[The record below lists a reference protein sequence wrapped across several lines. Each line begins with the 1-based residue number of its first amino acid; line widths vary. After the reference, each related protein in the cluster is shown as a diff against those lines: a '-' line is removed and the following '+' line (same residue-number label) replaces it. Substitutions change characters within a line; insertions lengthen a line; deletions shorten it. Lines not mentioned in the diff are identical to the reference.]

1 MVLFLGFE
9 FSLTLVALAVVA
21 FADKLDGVQ
30 PPSLGLWLLCILL
43 VRALIG
49 AVLPMLLA
57 FARQL
62 TVTALA
68 VVAAVFI
75 VGSLWFFDDIRADV
89 LQVLASGQSTT
100 GMVAL
105 ASIAFAVLAL
115 GPLFLNNVSAIHEW
129 DSLFSFNAVLDW
141 IENRTSPYKMP
152 FEYSSLWE
160 CRLAVPVLVQRV
172 FGDAEGLI
180 VVPQAEALLILAVAT
195 YVFAVTLIGDEIV
208 GAVLALHA
216 ICAYHYWAAPV
227 GLPNL
232 KNDIIYNA
240 GIVTAVLGLVLATNE
255 KQETLAMLC
264 ICAGLSFVL
273 VKYLAALLVPA
284 MIAAFALAD
293 VARLGVSGAAA
304 QWPLLVL
311 PIVAA
316 GVFSGHFYV
325 KNLVRFGNPLYPVQ
339 IKLLG
344 LQLAGYAKIDGT
356 SIIEALKDR
365 ATRARTAA
373 MLVGKHQ
380 FPTGRLWP
388 IGLVALVASALV
400 PLMALAGAVLLVVAP
415 DTVPGSAVTIW
426 AVATSA
432 AAGIVSYL
440 GTYGSA
446 SSWET
451 AGDLFH
457 LNRLHSA
464 RYALGVITVAIVAMV
479 AAASLLSPLVSY
491 GLAALVVADAGLRLV
506 PAYAVCSVNIRQWR
520 RYYQT
525 CAAGL
530 VVFCGLGLTLPYLAF
545 LVGLVCVVAGIFW
558 IPKVAAGNPVWW
570 QRQLSGLLAEI
581 AEAPA
586 TNVFLV
592 TEIKTADQA
601 ERSLHS
607 HLLVAGRRYQHSVRS
622 GPMASLGRLEKS
634 GWRPGLIICVRPLK
648 PTEAFDAMTQQL
660 VTDAGKAG
668 FVPRATDKGFSVFE
682 ARAATAHNFD
692 ERPPL
697 VDEPGDSK
705 LIPDGASLLVRDG
718 LIRIGLGIVDF
729 GPPEERLFVKTLPSW
744 LPLDET
750 LLDDLR
756 DTTGLSAAHSGNAI
770 SEGWQ
775 IYSDKGHAAE
785 ITRDTSG
792 DTVLRITGTDGTKH
806 LALIYWVRGEVGRH
820 HPISIVAKVRS
831 IGEAALNAHAFD
843 FVPTKT
849 EQVEQVQYV
858 DRYGVT
864 PGWSYLALSL
874 MFEGSNSANRLAIGA
889 TLNHDGEGIE
899 FAFAEVIDLPIYQSK
914 TDRVVY
920 KSLV

>member
-9 FSLTLVALAVVA
+9 FSLTLVSLAIVA
-21 FADKLDGVQ
+21 FSDKLDGVA
-30 PPSLGLWLLCILL
+30 PPGPGLWLLCILL

-68 VVAAVFI
+68 VVTAVFI
-75 VGSLWFFDDIRADV
+75 VGSLWFVDDIRADV
-89 LQVLASGQSTT
+89 LQVLASGNLTT
-100 GMVAL
+100 GILAL
-105 ASIAFAVLAL
+105 AAIAFAVLAL
-115 GPLFLNNVSAIHEW
+115 GPLFLGNVSAIHEW

-141 IENRTSPYKMP
+141 IENRASPYKMP

-180 VVPQAEALLILAVAT
+180 VVPQVEALLILAVAT
-195 YVFAVTLIGDEIV
+195 YVLSVALIGDEIV

-240 GIVTAVLGLVLATNE
+240 GIVTAVLGLVLATNNG
-255 KQETLAMLC
+255 QETLAMLC
-264 ICAGLSFVL
+264 ICAGFSFVL
-273 VKYLAALLVPA
+273 VKYLAALLIPA

-293 VARLGVSGAAA
+293 IERLGVSSAVSH
-304 QWPLLVL
+304 WPLLVL

-316 GVFSGHFYV
+316 GILSGHFYV

-339 IKLLG
+339 IKLFG

-356 SIIEALKDR
+356 SIIEALKNR
-365 ATRARTAA
+365 ATRARTWA

-388 IGLVALVASALV
+388 IGLVALIAGAVA

-415 DTVPGSAVTIW
+415 ETLPGPAVTIW

-457 LNRLHSA
+457 LNRLHSS
-464 RYALGVITVAIVAMV
+464 RYALGVITVAIVAMI
-479 AAASLLSPLVSY
+479 AASSLLSPLVSY
-491 GLAALVVADAGLRLV
+491 GLAVLVAADAGLRLV
-506 PAYAVCSVNIRQWR
+506 PAYAVCGVNIRQWR
-520 RYYQT
+520 RYFQI
-525 CAAGL
+525 CVAGL

-545 LVGLVCVVAGIFW
+545 LVALACVVAGIFW
-558 IPKVAAGNPVWW
+558 LPKVAVGNPVWW
-570 QRQLSGLLAEI
+570 QRQLSGLLAEV

-592 TEIKTADQA
+592 TEVKTADQVA
-601 ERSLHS
+601 RSFRS
-607 HLLVAGRRYQHSVRS
+607 HLFVAGGKYQHSVRS
-622 GPMASLGRLEKS
+622 GPMAALNHLAGS
-634 GWRPGLIICVRPLK
+634 GWRPGLIVCVRP
-648 PTEAFDAMTQQL
+648 PNSTEPFGAVTQQM
-660 VTDAGKAG
+660 VKDAREAG
-668 FVPRATDKGFSVFE
+668 FVTRATDEGFCVFE
-682 ARAATAHNFD
+682 ARPATAEGLY

-697 VDEPGDSK
+697 ADEPGNSK

-729 GPPEERLFVKTLPSW
+729 GAPDERLFVKTLPSW
-744 LPLDET
+744 LPLDDT

-756 DTTGLSAAHSGNAI
+756 DTTGLSAAHSGNGI

-785 ITRDTSG
+785 ITPDASG
-792 DTVLRITGTDGTKH
+792 NAVLRITGTDGAKH
-806 LALIYWVRGEVGRH
+806 LALIYWVRGDVGRH
-820 HPISIVAKVRS
+820 HPISVVAKVRS
-831 IGEAALNAHAFD
+831 VGEAVLNMHAFD
-843 FVPTKT
+843 FVPTT
-849 EQVEQVQYV
+849 TGQVEQIQYI
-858 DRYGVT
+858 DRYSIV
-864 PGWSYLALSL
+864 PGWSYLALSM
-874 MFEGSNSANRLAIGA
+874 MFRGSNPANRLAIGA
-889 TLNHDGEGIE
+889 TLSHDGEGIE